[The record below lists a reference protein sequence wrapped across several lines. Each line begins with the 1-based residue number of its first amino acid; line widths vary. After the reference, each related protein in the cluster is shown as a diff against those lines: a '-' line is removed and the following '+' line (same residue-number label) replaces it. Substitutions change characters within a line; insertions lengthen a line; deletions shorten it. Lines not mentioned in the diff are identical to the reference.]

1 MKNALSLRGH
11 RVESTTWDYTG
22 SSLRCEVIVFGDDGV
37 ADPVTFSSQVDVMFT
52 SLCAC
57 PGMSAEGPKCGK
69 YS

>member
-1 MKNALSLRGH
+1 MTNALSLRGH

-22 SSLRCEVIVFGDDGV
+22 SSLRREVIVFQDDGV
-37 ADPVTFSSQVDVMFT
+37 ADPMTFPSQVDVVFP

-57 PGMSAEGPKCGK
+57 PGMSAEGTSYGK